1 MEYRIREMVQ
11 KYTDYDMIQSH
22 TVLPEYPDFRTR
34 LLYLFL
40 HKEAEQKDL
49 NELVALVTSLVQMG
63 LDTHD
68 LVQNTTGEDQ
78 QAEPV
83 RSKQLKVLA
92 GDYFSGRF
100 YQLLA
105 QAGRIDM
112 ILHLSQAICEVNR
125 LKMNFYLLVAELQMT
140 AEEYIQHKVK
150 INMELYLSMV
160 RFVEGSCSTVWPEV
174 LHEFTRC
181 EVLSEEIKRAYK
193 PDSFAGSWGY
203 WHIIHRA
210 SEEEKRRL
218 LDGRSNDRSFGE
230 LISKYDILPQL
241 DLKLEQQLNSL
252 FEKIERFDSDRI
264 IRELRQLGMSFM
276 RNLTK
281 PTVLP

>member
-40 HKEAEQKDL
+40 HKEAESKEL

-68 LVQNTTGEDQ
+68 LVQNTTGEGQD
-78 QAEPV
+78 AEPV

-105 QAGRIDM
+105 QAGRVDM

-125 LKMNFYLLVAELQMT
+125 LKMNFYLLVTQLQMT
-140 AEEYIQHKVK
+140 AEEYIQHMVK

-160 RFVEGSCSTVWPEV
+160 RFVDNSSSTVWPEV
-174 LHEFTRC
+174 LHDFTRC
-181 EVLSEEIKRAYK
+181 EVLAQEMKRACK

-218 LDGRSNDRSFGE
+218 LNRRSDDSTLGE

-241 DLKLEQQLNSL
+241 GMKLEQQLNSL
-252 FEKIERFDSDRI
+252 FEKIDRFESDRI

-276 RNLTK
+276 RQLTK
-281 PTVLP
+281 PVLP